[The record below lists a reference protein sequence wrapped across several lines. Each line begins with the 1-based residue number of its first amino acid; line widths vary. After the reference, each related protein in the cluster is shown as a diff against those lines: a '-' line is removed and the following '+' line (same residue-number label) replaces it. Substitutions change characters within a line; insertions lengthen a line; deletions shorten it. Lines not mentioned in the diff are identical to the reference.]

1 MINPAFIVD
10 GFTERNIIQNICP
23 GAPIRRTDLNGKDV
37 SIEAMAKKIASLIRL
52 LNNRH
57 YPIVILVDKESRKI
71 SCEEMISKLEASIKS
86 EGINDIDFRVGVAD
100 RMLENW
106 IIADWDK
113 LKTKKGKPS
122 STDCINGCGK
132 LKELIGSYGKTTD
145 CVEMF
150 LNADVKK
157 IYKNSPSFKIFADKI
172 ADIDCEYINNLG
184 ITKQN
189 STLPKAGRK
198 WVNKLFGSK

>member
-37 SIEAMAKKIASLIRL
+37 SLEAMAKKIASLIRL
-52 LNNRH
+52 LNNRY
-57 YPIVILVDKESRKI
+57 YPIIILVDKESRKI
-71 SCEEMISKLEASIKS
+71 SCKEMISKLETSIKS
-86 EGINDIDFRVGVAD
+86 EGINNLDFRVGVAD

-113 LKTKKGKPS
+113 LQTKKGKPS
-122 STDCINGCGK
+122 GTDCINGGAK

-145 CVEMF
+145 CVDMF

-157 IYKNSPSFKIFADKI
+157 MYKNSPSFKIFADKI
-172 ADIDCEYINNLG
+172 ADINCDYINKLG
-184 ITKQN
+184 ITTPN
-189 STLPKAGRK
+189 STLPKAERT
-198 WVNKLFGSK
+198 WVRKLFGSQ

>member
-37 SIEAMAKKIASLIRL
+37 SIEAMAKKIASLIRV

-57 YPIVILVDKESRKI
+57 YPIIILVDKESRSI
-71 SCEEMISKLEASIKS
+71 SCKEMINKLEETIRK
-86 EGINDIDFRVGVAD
+86 EGITNLDLRVGVAD

-113 LKTKKGKPS
+113 LKSKKAKPS

-132 LKELIGSYGKTTD
+132 LKEIIGSYGKTTD
-145 CVEMF
+145 CVDMF
-150 LNADVKK
+150 LNADIKK
-157 IYKNSPSFKIFADKI
+157 MYKNSPSFKVFADKI
-172 ADIDCEYINNLG
+172 ADIDCDYINKLG
-184 ITKQN
+184 ITTPN
-189 STLPKAGRK
+189 STLPKAGQTWLK
-198 WVNKLFGSK
+198 KLFGSE

>member
-10 GFTERNIIQNICP
+10 GFTERNIIHNICP
-23 GAPIRRTDLNGKDV
+23 GAPIRRTDLNGKNV
-37 SIEAMAKKIASLIRL
+37 SIDAMAKKIASLIRL

-57 YPIVILVDKESRKI
+57 YPIIILVDKESRKI
-71 SCEEMISKLEASIKS
+71 SCKEMIQKLEDSIKK
-86 EGINDIDFRVGVAD
+86 EGINNLDFRVGVAD

-113 LKTKKGKPS
+113 LKSKKGKPS

-145 CVEMF
+145 CVDMF

-172 ADIDCEYINNLG
+172 ADINCAYINKLG
-184 ITKQN
+184 ITKPN
-189 STLPKAGRK
+189 SIVSKTELSWAQ
-198 WVNKLFGSK
+198 KLFGSK

>member
-37 SIEAMAKKIASLIRL
+37 SVEAMAKKIASLIRL

-57 YPIVILVDKESRKI
+57 YPIIILVDKESRKI
-71 SCEEMISKLEASIKS
+71 SCKEMISKLEASIKS
-86 EGINDIDFRVGVAD
+86 EGINNLDFRVGVAD

-106 IIADWDK
+106 IIADWAK

-122 STDCINGCGK
+122 STDCINGCGQ

-150 LNADVKK
+150 LNADIKK

-172 ADIDCEYINNLG
+172 ADINCDYINKLG
-184 ITKQN
+184 ITTPN

-198 WVNKLFGSK
+198 WV